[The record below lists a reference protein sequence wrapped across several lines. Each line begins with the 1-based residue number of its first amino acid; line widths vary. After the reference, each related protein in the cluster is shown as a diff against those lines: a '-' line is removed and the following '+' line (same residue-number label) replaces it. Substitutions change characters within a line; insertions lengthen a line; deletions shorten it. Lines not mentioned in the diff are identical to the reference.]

1 MAKQKTY
8 RIEQHPAAEP
18 VSKLDTLRDTWTV
31 MKPFVH
37 FSIKALK
44 VIAHALIFVV
54 KHIPKPGEYNTT
66 GKKNNK
72 VIKI

>member
-1 MAKQKTY
+1 MANQPTK
-8 RIEQHPAAEP
+8 RIGKRPAKKP

-37 FSIKALK
+37 FSIKAMK
-44 VIAHALIFVV
+44 VIAHALIFIV
-54 KHIPKPGEYNTT
+54 KNIPKPDEH
-66 GKKNNK
+66 KKSDK